1 MSEEPKAT
9 NDVGYKKPP
18 KTHRFAPGRSGNPS
32 GKPKGTR
39 SFKSD
44 LREELSELV
53 PFREGGRDIEL
64 SKQRLLIKR
73 LVASALDGEA
83 RAIATLVGICVRTF
97 ADEGDSEDTDNVI
110 DREIAE
116 TFNQR
121 RKNKATSNNLK
132 QE

>member
-1 MSEEPKAT
+1 MTDPT
-9 NDVGYKKPP
+9 NPIHDIGYKKPP
-18 KTHRFAPGRSGNPS
+18 KAHQFTPGRSGNPS
-32 GKPKGTR
+32 GRPKGTR
-39 SFKSD
+39 SFKAD
-44 LREELSELV
+44 LREELDELV
-53 PFREGGRDIEL
+53 PFREGGREIEL
-64 SKQRLLIKR
+64 SKQRVLIKR
-73 LVASALDGEA
+73 LVASAIDGEA